1 MSKDYTLKE
10 ALSKSSK
17 DLYKAM
23 DEARNAASTP
33 IEVAAANNACW
44 NTQQLIESNKEKKQT
59 REHSL
64 AQRKSMNDSA
74 YGMMQMRKS
83 SLYVTVQR

>member
-23 DEARNAASTP
+23 DEARNSASTS
-33 IEVAAANNACW
+33 IEVAAADNACW
-44 NTQQLIESNKEKKQT
+44 NARQLIESNDTKKT
-59 REHSL
+59 N
-64 AQRKSMNDSA
+64 K
-74 YGMMQMRKS
+74 G
-83 SLYVTVQR
+83 T

>member
-23 DEARNAASTP
+23 DEARNSASTP
-33 IEVAAANNACW
+33 IEVAAADNACW
-44 NTQQLIESNKEKKQT
+44 DTQQLIESNDTKKT
-59 REHSL
+59 N
-64 AQRKSMNDSA
+64 K
-74 YGMMQMRKS
+74 G
-83 SLYVTVQR
+83 T